1 MSNLTVKPSGYCV
14 VRQALNI
21 DNDYPDHLVTGVF
34 GPFKSFD
41 DADKFINEAA
51 DGPLRKM
58 QHGFTDGEHYW
69 NINSMRIPDRHRKM
83 IKHLDPS
90 STFADPIS
98 TFALAMTDHT
108 GATYYFLASFIE
120 KVSSRIHMKKKL
132 GPMALKYSDMTLER
146 GLAYATDDV
155 ALLTAASEVLEASL
169 DSKIRE
175 SVKIFLQFI
184 KDV

>member
-21 DNDYPDHLVTGVF
+21 DNDFPDHLVTGVF

-41 DADKFINEAA
+41 DASDFIEDVA

-58 QHGFTDGEHYW
+58 EHGFTDGEHYW
-69 NINSMRIPDRHRKM
+69 NINGMRVPEHSYKKK
-83 IKHLDPS
+83 KHL
-90 STFADPIS
+90 DPIS
-98 TFALAMTDHT
+98 TFALAMTDDQGT
-108 GATYYFLASFIE
+108 TYYFRVSFIE
-120 KVSSRIHMKKKL
+120 KVSSRIDMNKKL
-132 GPMALKYSDMTLER
+132 GPIPLVYSDMTLEKD
-146 GLAYATDDV
+146 LAYATDDV

-169 DSKIRE
+169 DPKIRK
-175 SVKIFLQFI
+175 SVKIKLQFI

>member
-21 DNDYPDHLVTGVF
+21 DNDFPDHLVTGVF

-41 DADKFINEAA
+41 DASDFIEDVA

-58 QHGFTDGEHYW
+58 EHGFTDGEHYW
-69 NINSMRIPDRHRKM
+69 NVNGMRIPDRHRKM
-83 IKHLDPS
+83 TKHL
-90 STFADPIS
+90 DPIS
-98 TFALAMTDHT
+98 TFALAMTDNT
-108 GATYYFLASFIE
+108 GATYYFLAPFIE
-120 KVSSRIHMKKKL
+120 KVATRIRMNKKL

-169 DSKIRE
+169 DPKIRK
-175 SVKIFLQFI
+175 SIKIKLQFI
-184 KDV
+184 KDI